1 MDKKSLFLKLPHF
14 SNHISQTH
22 TQENT
27 HLATLAQILIGRHL
41 MLSARRLVASSLLKK
56 TNSISFLISTPTT
69 LPISVPTRSYNK
81 GSRGHGWYVK
91 YRRGDGGRHLQGF
104 QFDQTHYSNL
114 NDKLFAHQ
122 AKSTT
127 TAYLTIDTST
137 DATKGGRIELEVLS
151 SLLPLAGSNFLKLLS
166 HPDGYQN
173 STIMRVEKEVG
184 VIFGGHKNAC
194 HPDLASLP
202 GGTHFDDEG

>member
-1 MDKKSLFLKLPHF
+1 
-14 SNHISQTH
+14 
-22 TQENT
+22 
-27 HLATLAQILIGRHL
+27 